1 NGTCT
6 SGGNEANFSGLALA
20 LAAKFPESIDD
31 GITVVGAQPV
41 AYASAESHHSLDKST
56 GLLGIGRKALRRVAV
71 NDNAQLDPGKL
82 EKAISEDRATGR
94 MPFCVVATAGTTNSG
109 AVDDLFAISE
119 VSRRYDL
126 WLHVD
131 GAYGAAAIFS
141 DRHRYLVRGIE
152 RADSLTIDPHKWL
165 TVPYAA
171 GGIISC

>member
-1 NGTCT
+1 L
-6 SGGNEANFSGLALA
+6 SS
-20 LAAKFPESIDD
+20 
-31 GITVVGAQPV
+31 
-41 AYASAESHHSLDKST
+41 
-56 GLLGIGRKALRRVAV
+56 
-71 NDNAQLDPGKL
+71 GKL
-82 EKAISEDRATGR
+82 GKVLSEDRATWR

-141 DRHRYLVRGIE
+141 DRHRDLVRGIE